1 MCLVI
6 KKRGISTMKV
16 LIQRIFSK
24 VVEVVPAPIWG
35 IWATYSR
42 CSWAAVWVA
51 WAAWA
56 EDDVQAAGVEWV
68 QIHSQASIWDKVE
81 MVRSPLSDSA
91 EQLFLSLKKS

>member
-6 KKRGISTMKV
+6 KRKGISTMKV
-16 LIQRIFSK
+16 LIQRIFFK
-24 VVEVVPAPIWG
+24 VVEVVPASIWG

-56 EDDVQAAGVEWV
+56 EDDAQAAGVEWV
-68 QIHSQASIWDKVE
+68 LIHSQASMWDKVV
-81 MVRSPLSDSA
+81 MVLSPLSDSA
-91 EQLFLSLKKS
+91 E